1 MPKVKSN
8 IKDLTKLVDVF
19 SKEYEN
25 QLELLQKSYNAEIIQ
40 QFNEILKKIA
50 EDYDLNYKD
59 LQSKYVKDLKKNMKK
74 TDKNINLID
83 SESNSDSYDDSND
96 IDKDVEN
103 LNLLE
108 QITINDEI
116 YYFEKKDGGVIYNK
130 EVISVGEYKNGKHIL
145 F

>member
-59 LQSKYVKDLKKNMKK
+59 LQSKYAFCICNYASCKRKYASFTHIRVLH
-74 TDKNINLID
+74 T
-83 SESNSDSYDDSND
+83 
-96 IDKDVEN
+96 
-103 LNLLE
+103 
-108 QITINDEI
+108 QIC
-116 YYFEKKDGGVIYNK
+116 
-130 EVISVGEYKNGKHIL
+130 IL
-145 F
+145 HA